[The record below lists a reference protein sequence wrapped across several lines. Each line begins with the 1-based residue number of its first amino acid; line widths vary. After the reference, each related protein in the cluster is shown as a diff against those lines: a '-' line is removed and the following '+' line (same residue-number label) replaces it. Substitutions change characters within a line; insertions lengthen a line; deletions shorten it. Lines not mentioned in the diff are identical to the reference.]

1 VLNDDAIAIISTR
14 SRAALHGVEIR
25 SGFYGTVKIS
35 SAFHSKG
42 GCPLERDVFAIV
54 SQLTPT
60 PNNALGRLLRR
71 VLVPQQT
78 QDVFCDS
85 IAFRHRWFFARGIG
99 TMTGLE
105 LDGRQI
111 RRFTRTPNRQRA
123 RVSIRPYDLAD

>member
-1 VLNDDAIAIISTR
+1 LNDDAIAIISIR
-14 SRAALHGVEIR
+14 SRVASHGVEFR

-35 SAFHSKG
+35 SGFHSKG
-42 GCPLERDVFAIV
+42 GSPLERDVFAIV

-60 PNNALGRLLRR
+60 PDNPLGRLLRR

-85 IAFRHRWFFARGIG
+85 IAFRHRWVFARGIG